1 MVMQKAMVCLV
12 RDVITSQGAV
22 GLSGQVKL
30 MRREMTAVT
39 GLLEMQI

>member
-30 MRREMTAVT
+30 MREMTAVA
-39 GLLEMQI
+39 GLLVMQI